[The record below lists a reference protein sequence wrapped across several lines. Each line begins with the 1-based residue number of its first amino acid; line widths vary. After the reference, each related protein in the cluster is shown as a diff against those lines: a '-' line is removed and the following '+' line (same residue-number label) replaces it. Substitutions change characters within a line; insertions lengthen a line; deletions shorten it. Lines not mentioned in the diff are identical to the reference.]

1 MHLARLFR
9 KLKALENENQSF
21 RRRCE
26 EAKKKFSTQILF
38 NLQFF
43 SRFPCEWKSEL
54 RRRLHKIFMPYL
66 LADRNRDICCESR
79 RCEMM
84 VYVFYFTC
92 VIWCIYISFLGRWI
106 LEVPSKLCLT
116 MRVTFKFLSRPFC
129 SHLKKRPIYITHS
142 SRFLREP
149 YFVGPRFSL
158 LVKVT
163 VFLDLWGFG
172 PLGLSPFHWFK

>member
-1 MHLARLFR
+1 MKINL
-9 KLKALENENQSF
+9 LEGG
-21 RRRCE
+21 
-26 EAKKKFSTQILF
+26 AKKQKKSFQRKSSSIFSSFLASRVNERVSWGEGFIRFSCLF
-38 NLQFF
+38 ISWLIETVTFVV
-43 SRFPCEWKSEL
+43 KVTDAM
-54 RRRLHKIFMPYL
+54 I
-66 LADRNRDICCESR
+66 
-79 RCEMM
+79 
-84 VYVFYFTC
+84 VFYFTC

-163 VFLDLWGFG
+163 GFLDLWGFG